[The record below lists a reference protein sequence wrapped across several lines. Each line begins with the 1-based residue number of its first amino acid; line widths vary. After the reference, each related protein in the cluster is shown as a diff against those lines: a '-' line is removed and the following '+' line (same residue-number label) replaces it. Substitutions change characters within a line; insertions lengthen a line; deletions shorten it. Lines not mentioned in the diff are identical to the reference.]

1 MSRLVLAGLS
11 LIAAAAV
18 CSIGSLIDSPR
29 NSSVAWAL
37 GACIAFAGAAA
48 GYRATA
54 GTGRPSAVPAAA
66 LALMG
71 VVASAWIVEAT
82 LRLAHV
88 RPDSLR
94 FIAVLCSGVGLALL
108 AGAASGAGLVRP
120 AVSRVIAVS
129 SMVGALTADPA
140 VSYLIGG
147 APLGVALLAAA
158 AGTRARGVREVR
170 MKHAP
175 GGAEG
180 DRAGEAVERRGR
192 ANLMSFSV
200 VFGAGLAAAM
210 STGGTR

>member
-1 MSRLVLAGLS
+1 MSRLVLAGLC

-54 GTGRPSAVPAAA
+54 RTGRRSAVPAAA

-71 VVASAWIVEAT
+71 VVASAWIIEAT

-88 RPDSLR
+88 HPDPLR
-94 FIAVLCSGVGLALL
+94 FIAVVCSGVGLALL

-120 AVSRVIAVS
+120 AVSRLIAVG
-129 SMVGALTADPA
+129 SMLGALTADPA

-147 APLGVALLAAA
+147 APLGVALLVAA
-158 AGTRARGVREVR
+158 AGTRVRGVPAVR
-170 MKHAP
+170 TKHTSR
-175 GGAEG
+175 GAED
-180 DRAGEAVERRGR
+180 DRADEAVERRGR

-200 VFGAGLAAAM
+200 VVGAGLAPAM